1 MNAPK
6 ENTNNSN
13 QMDHSMDLAIRLAF
27 VALIIFW
34 CTKIIA
40 PFFLPV
46 LWGVTIAV
54 AFYPLYEKLRGWV
67 GGREKIAGVIFIVVS
82 LGLVLVPTVMLSDSM
97 IGGATYLKDGLDNG
111 TLTVPPPSASVKEWP
126 AIGGKVY
133 DSWLHASEN
142 LQSYGAKHADQ
153 VKSLAA
159 FMAGSIAAMGGA
171 VVQTIFSLIIAGI
184 LMMNAMG
191 GGRIA
196 YSFAQ
201 RLGGEKGRELVTIS
215 IATIRSVVRG
225 VLLVAMIQGLLSAVG
240 LVVADVPGAGFWA
253 LLVMIVAIMQ
263 LPPILLLGPIAAY
276 VFSAN
281 DSTVIAVFFLIWSLL
296 VSMADGFLKPMFLG
310 RGVAV
315 PMMVILIGAIGG
327 MMVAGIIGLFIGA
340 VILALGYKMIEFW
353 MEDGSS

>member
-1 MNAPK
+1 MK
-6 ENTNNSN
+6 
-13 QMDHSMDLAIRLAF
+13 MDHSMDVAIRLAF
-27 VALIIFW
+27 VALVIFW

-46 LWGVTIAV
+46 LWGVIISV
-54 AFYPLYEKLRGWV
+54 AFYPVYQKLKGWV
-67 GGREKIAGVIFIVVS
+67 GGRDKIAGVIFIVGA
-82 LGLVLVPTVMLSDSM
+82 LALVLVPTIMLSDS
-97 IGGATYLKDGLDNG
+97 IVGGATGLKNGLENG

-133 DSWLHASEN
+133 ESWLQASEN
-142 LQSYGAKHADQ
+142 LQSYGAKHAEQ

-159 FMAGSIAAMGGA
+159 FLAGSIAAMGGA

-191 GGRIA
+191 GGRVA
-196 YSFAQ
+196 FAFAE
-201 RLGGEKGRELVTIS
+201 RLGGAKGGELVTMS

-225 VLLVAMIQGLLSAVG
+225 VLLVAMIQGLMSAIG
-240 LVVADVPGAGFWA
+240 LVLADVPAAGFWA

-263 LPPILLLGPIAAY
+263 LPPILILGPIAAY

-281 DSTVIAVFFLIWSLL
+281 DSTVIAVVFLVWSII
-296 VSMADGFLKPMFLG
+296 VSMADGFLKPIFLG

-327 MMVAGIIGLFIGA
+327 MMAAGIIGLFIGA

-353 MEDGSS
+353 MEGGSEQEPTK